1 MWTQKVIFLQLAKS
15 LKIIEQ
21 TMFNMNKKAKNKVK
35 EDLPQNSEEILD
47 KDSINSQDGVGAE
60 EGNLENAKEQE
71 EGAETEAADAVQ
83 VERDKYLRLYSEFE
97 NFRRRTTKERLEM
110 MQNAS
115 KDLMVELLPIVDDM
129 ERALKAMQKSGDS
142 AAVEGMELIFK
153 KMYGTLEKKG
163 LKPMN
168 AQGEVFDPEIHEAVT
183 QFDAP
188 TEDMKGKVIDELEK
202 GYFLND
208 KVIRFAKVV
217 VGK

>member
-1 MWTQKVIFLQLAKS
+1 
-15 LKIIEQ
+15 
-21 TMFNMNKKAKNKVK
+21 MFNMNKKAKNKVK
-35 EDLPQNSEEILD
+35 EDLSQNSEEIQD
-47 KDSINSQDGVGAE
+47 KDTVSSQYEVSTE
-60 EGNLENAKEQE
+60 EGNLENANQPE
-71 EGAETEAADAVQ
+71 EAAEIDAVDAVQ
-83 VERDKYLRLYSEFE
+83 VEREKYLRLYSEFE
-97 NFRRRTTKERLEM
+97 NFRRRTTKERLEW

-153 KMYGTLEKKG
+153 KLYGTLEKKG

>member
-1 MWTQKVIFLQLAKS
+1 
-15 LKIIEQ
+15 
-21 TMFNMNKKAKNKVK
+21 MNKKAKNKVK
-35 EDLPQNSEEILD
+35 EDLSQNSEEIQD
-47 KDSINSQDGVGAE
+47 KDAVNSQEDVRAE
-60 EGNLENAKEQE
+60 EGNLDNADPQG
-71 EGAETEAADAVQ
+71 EGVESDSADAVQ
-83 VERDKYLRLYSEFE
+83 VEREKYLRLYSEFE
-97 NFRRRTTKERLEM
+97 NFRRRTTKERLEW

-153 KMYGTLEKKG
+153 KLYGTLEKKG

>member
-1 MWTQKVIFLQLAKS
+1 
-15 LKIIEQ
+15 
-21 TMFNMNKKAKNKVK
+21 MFNMNKKAKNKVK
-35 EDLPQNSEEILD
+35 EDLSQNSEEIQD
-47 KDSINSQDGVGAE
+47 KDTVGSQEEVSTE
-60 EGNLENAKEQE
+60 EGNIENANQPE
-71 EGAETEAADAVQ
+71 EAAEMDAADAVQ

-97 NFRRRTTKERLEM
+97 NFRRRTTKERLEW

-153 KMYGTLEKKG
+153 KLYGTLEKKG

>member
-1 MWTQKVIFLQLAKS
+1 
-15 LKIIEQ
+15 
-21 TMFNMNKKAKNKVK
+21 MFNMNKKAKNKVK
-35 EDLPQNSEEILD
+35 EDLSQNSEEIQD
-47 KDSINSQDGVGAE
+47 KDTVGSQEEVSAE
-60 EGNLENAKEQE
+60 EGNLENANQTE
-71 EGAETEAADAVQ
+71 EAAEMDAADAVQ

-153 KMYGTLEKKG
+153 KLYGTLEKKG

>member
-1 MWTQKVIFLQLAKS
+1 
-15 LKIIEQ
+15 
-21 TMFNMNKKAKNKVK
+21 MFNMNKKAKNKVK
-35 EDLPQNSEEILD
+35 EDLSQNSEEIQD
-47 KDSINSQDGVGAE
+47 KDTVGSQEEVSTE
-60 EGNLENAKEQE
+60 EGNIENANQPE
-71 EGAETEAADAVQ
+71 EAAEMDAADAVQ

-97 NFRRRTTKERLEM
+97 NFRRRTTKERLEW

-153 KMYGTLEKKG
+153 KLYGTLEKKG

-188 TEDMKGKVIDELEK
+188 TEEMKGKVIDELEK

>member
-1 MWTQKVIFLQLAKS
+1 
-15 LKIIEQ
+15 
-21 TMFNMNKKAKNKVK
+21 MFNMNKKAKNKVK
-35 EDLPQNSEEILD
+35 DE
-47 KDSINSQDGVGAE
+47 
-60 EGNLENAKEQE
+60 NLENSTENQEQNQ
-71 EGAETEAADAVQ
+71 EGHVENESAETEVETTPDENEEQVDPVQ
-83 VERDKYLRLYSEFE
+83 AEREKYLRLYSEFE
-97 NFRRRTTKERLEM
+97 NFRRRTTKERLEW

-115 KDLMVELLPIVDDM
+115 KDLMVELLPVVDDM
-129 ERALKAMQKSGDS
+129 ERALKSMQQAGEGK
-142 AAVEGMELIFK
+142 AAEGMELIYK
-153 KMYGTLEKKG
+153 KLYGTLEKKG

-168 AQGEVFDPEIHEAVT
+168 AQGEAFDPEIHEAVT

>member
-1 MWTQKVIFLQLAKS
+1 
-15 LKIIEQ
+15 
-21 TMFNMNKKAKNKVK
+21 MFNMNKKAKNKVK
-35 EDLPQNSEEILD
+35 EDLSQNSEEIQD
-47 KDSINSQDGVGAE
+47 KDTVSSQDEVSTE
-60 EGNLENAKEQE
+60 EGNLENANQPE
-71 EGAETEAADAVQ
+71 EGAEIDAADAVQ
-83 VERDKYLRLYSEFE
+83 VERAKYLRLYSEFE
-97 NFRRRTTKERLEM
+97 NFRRRTTKERLEW

-153 KMYGTLEKKG
+153 KLYGTLEKKG